1 MAGEFKFG
9 LMAQDTMAF
18 GEMEWPM
25 DLVDWFMRKAMSMRA
40 NGLKIR
46 PMAMGFILISMEA
59 GMRASG
65 FRTNSMD
72 LELSNGLM
80 EPNTRDSMSME

>member
-25 DLVDWFMRKAMSMRA
+25 DLVDWSMRKAMSMRA
-40 NGLKIR
+40 NGRKIR
-46 PMAMGFILISMEA
+46 PMAMGFILISMEV

>member
-25 DLVDWFMRKAMSMRA
+25 DLVDWSMRKAMSMRA

-46 PMAMGFILISMEA
+46 PMAMGFILTSMEA
-59 GMRASG
+59 GMRANG

-72 LELSNGLM
+72 LELSNGLT

>member
-40 NGLKIR
+40 NGRKIR
-46 PMAMGFILISMEA
+46 PMAMGFILISMEV

>member
-25 DLVDWFMRKAMSMRA
+25 DLVDWSMRKAMSMRV

-46 PMAMGFILISMEA
+46 PMAMGFILISMA
-59 GMRASG
+59 ADMRASG

>member
-25 DLVDWFMRKAMSMRA
+25 DLVDWSMRKAMSMRA

-46 PMAMGFILISMEA
+46 PMAMGFILISMEV